1 MQQLEQGK
9 TAIKYNTT
17 QRKEAQLPGAKLPK
31 VFPTPWMHGWLVFKQ
46 TLVTAFE
53 RDKLKADHPDS
64 RLIFP
69 SKLHQLS

>member
-31 VFPTPWMHGWLVFKQ
+31 VFPTLWMHG
-46 TLVTAFE
+46 
-53 RDKLKADHPDS
+53 
-64 RLIFP
+64 
-69 SKLHQLS
+69 